1 MYLHLLKIGQIISF
15 KKNSQVVQSKMKV
28 KRVVLGTQLL
38 DVFCLSLPSI
48 VCLFAAV
55 VLLPA
60 LGLHVLSSSALCLHQ
75 AVGDTIEIG
84 EERRN
89 KMSCSITHS
98 LPSFLLP
105 KWQLWVLSS
114 SGYSHIDSPSQP
126 WSVMASRSC

>member
-1 MYLHLLKIGQIISF
+1 MYLHLLKIGKIISF
-15 KKNSQVVQSKMKV
+15 KKNSGCSEQDESQ
-28 KRVVLGTQLL
+28 RVVLGTQLL

-60 LGLHVLSSSALCLHQ
+60 LGLHLLGSSALWLHQ
-75 AVGDTIEIG
+75 AVGDTAEIG
-84 EERRN
+84 DERRN

-98 LPSFLLP
+98 LPALLLP
-105 KWQLWVLSS
+105 KWQPWVPSS
-114 SGYSHIDSPSQP
+114 SGFSHIDSPSQL